1 MKQYYKMKVAGCDRE
16 LPLCPVNEHLD
27 IAAFIMFGDIEVTEK
42 AAKLLLEKCPEH
54 DVLVTAEAKGI
65 PLCYEMA
72 RQGCRNYCVAR
83 KGLKVYMTNPLE
95 VTVKSIT
102 TENVQKLYLSD
113 EEVKKIQGKRVLIV
127 DDVISTG
134 ESLNALMQLV
144 EKAGGNI
151 VGMAAVLAEGDAQ
164 ERDDIVYLDALPLF
178 VKNNPVQGGGW
189 HLPLPSLDNL

>member
-1 MKQYYKMKVAGCDRE
+1 M
-16 LPLCPVNEHLD
+16 
-27 IAAFIMFGDIEVTEK
+27 
-42 AAKLLLEKCPEH
+42 
-54 DVLVTAEAKGI
+54 
-65 PLCYEMA
+65 
-72 RQGCRNYCVAR
+72 
-83 KGLKVYMTNPLE
+83 E

-178 VKNNPVQGGGW
+178 VKK
-189 HLPLPSLDNL
+189 

>member
-27 IAAFIMFGDIEVTEK
+27 IAAFIVFGDIEVTEK

-144 EKAGGNI
+144 EKAIQDTTDAIRSHHAIDWNQMLDLIHLTGREKSMKNQYQNASNI
-151 VGMAAVLAEGDAQ
+151 SA
-164 ERDDIVYLDALPLF
+164 
-178 VKNNPVQGGGW
+178 
-189 HLPLPSLDNL
+189 S

>member
-83 KGLKVYMTNPLE
+83 
-95 VTVKSIT
+95 
-102 TENVQKLYLSD
+102 
-113 EEVKKIQGKRVLIV
+113 
-127 DDVISTG
+127 
-134 ESLNALMQLV
+134 
-144 EKAGGNI
+144 
-151 VGMAAVLAEGDAQ
+151 
-164 ERDDIVYLDALPLF
+164 
-178 VKNNPVQGGGW
+178 
-189 HLPLPSLDNL
+189 

>member
-178 VKNNPVQGGGW
+178 DKKIIQFKAADGTCRCRR
-189 HLPLPSLDNL
+189 

>member
-42 AAKLLLEKCPEH
+42 AAEGCFWRNVREH

-144 EKAGGNI
+144 ERPGETLWAW
-151 VGMAAVLAEGDAQ
+151 
-164 ERDDIVYLDALPLF
+164 P
-178 VKNNPVQGGGW
+178 
-189 HLPLPSLDNL
+189 PSWRRETPKTVTISSIWTPCPCL

>member
-1 MKQYYKMKVAGCDRE
+1 MRSWLRERKGENIMKQYYKMKVAGCDRE

-113 EEVKKIQGKRVLIV
+113 EEVKKIQGKRDLIV

-178 VKNNPVQGGGW
+178 VKK
-189 HLPLPSLDNL
+189 

>member
-72 RQGCRNYCVAR
+72 RQGCRNYSVAR

-178 VKNNPVQGGGW
+178 VKK
-189 HLPLPSLDNL
+189 

>member
-178 VKNNPVQGGGW
+178 VKKYPVQGGGW

>member
-1 MKQYYKMKVAGCDRE
+1 MRSWLRERKGENIMKQDYKMKVAGCDRE

-178 VKNNPVQGGGW
+178 VKK
-189 HLPLPSLDNL
+189 

>member
-1 MKQYYKMKVAGCDRE
+1 
-16 LPLCPVNEHLD
+16 
-27 IAAFIMFGDIEVTEK
+27 MFGDIEVTEK

-83 KGLKVYMTNPLE
+83 QGLKVYMTNPLE

-178 VKNNPVQGGGW
+178 VKK
-189 HLPLPSLDNL
+189 

>member
-72 RQGCRNYCVAR
+72 RQGC
-83 KGLKVYMTNPLE
+83 L
-95 VTVKSIT
+95 
-102 TENVQKLYLSD
+102 
-113 EEVKKIQGKRVLIV
+113 
-127 DDVISTG
+127 
-134 ESLNALMQLV
+134 
-144 EKAGGNI
+144 GGNGKI
-151 VGMAAVLAEGDAQ
+151 YYHRKRAE
-164 ERDDIVYLDALPLF
+164 ALSF
-178 VKNNPVQGGGW
+178 
-189 HLPLPSLDNL
+189 

>member
-72 RQGCRNYCVAR
+72 RQGCRNYCVAS
-83 KGLKVYMTNPLE
+83 LKVYMTNPLE

-178 VKNNPVQGGGW
+178 VKK
-189 HLPLPSLDNL
+189 

>member
-1 MKQYYKMKVAGCDRE
+1 MRSWLRERKGENIMKQYYKMKFAGCDRE

-178 VKNNPVQGGGW
+178 VKK
-189 HLPLPSLDNL
+189 

>member
-1 MKQYYKMKVAGCDRE
+1 M
-16 LPLCPVNEHLD
+16 
-27 IAAFIMFGDIEVTEK
+27 
-42 AAKLLLEKCPEH
+42 
-54 DVLVTAEAKGI
+54 TAEAKGI

-72 RQGCRNYCVAR
+72 RQGCRDYCVAI

-113 EEVKKIQGKRVLIV
+113 EEVKKIRGKRVLIV

-164 ERDDIVYLDALPLF
+164 DRNDIVYLDALPLF
-178 VKNNPVQGGGW
+178 VKK
-189 HLPLPSLDNL
+189 

>member
-72 RQGCRNYCVAR
+72 RQ
-83 KGLKVYMTNPLE
+83 
-95 VTVKSIT
+95 
-102 TENVQKLYLSD
+102 
-113 EEVKKIQGKRVLIV
+113 VKKIQGKRVLIV

-178 VKNNPVQGGGW
+178 VKK
-189 HLPLPSLDNL
+189 